1 MIYKIHIVVQY
12 FLSPCLNKIKVN
24 LNLCPS
30 LLLSG
35 ISPSAVVKESLTGS
49 AMSRV
54 TKFSR
59 PNDTEEFHL
68 LPWK

>member
-35 ISPSAVVKESLTGS
+35 ISPPVVKESLTGS
-49 AMSRV
+49 AMSQV
-54 TKFSR
+54 TKFPS

-68 LPWK
+68 LPKR